1 MSTKRCYYET
11 LEVERNADDSK
22 LKAAFRKLAMKWHP
36 DKNPGDATSEV
47 RFKEINEAY
56 EVLKDGDKRAAYD
69 RFGHAA
75 FEQGMGGGGPGF
87 GAGFASSFSDIFEDL
102 FGMAGQ
108 RGRGGGRER
117 GADLRYNMEITLE
130 EAFLGKTAQIE
141 IPVSV
146 TCESC
151 SGTGA
156 KAGTKP
162 KTCSMCGGAGRVRQA
177 QGFFTLERTC
187 PGCQGRGQMIEDPC
201 PSCSGSGPGDA
212 RAHAVGQY
220 SARRRRRHPHPAGRR
235 RRGRRPR
242 RAVRAIST
250 FSCRWRAHQFFQRDG
265 ADLHC
270 RVPISMVTAALGG
283 EFEVPT
289 IDKGKTKVKI
299 PSGTQ
304 SGRRFRI
311 ASKGMPVLRSRQT
324 GDMYVQVVVETPQNL
339 TKKQQELLAE
349 FEKLSSGATQPEAAG
364 FFTKVKDFFGTPRQ
378 LYGAAMRGHHR
389 LDRLIARSRPIRLY
403 DYFLTLPPQSRSR
416 LVATCL
422 CNRPCVR

>member
-11 LEVERNADDSK
+11 LEVERNADESK

-36 DKNPGDATSEV
+36 DKNPGDASSEM

-75 FEQGMGGGGPGF
+75 FEQGGGGPGF

-108 RGRGGGRER
+108 RGRGGRER
-117 GADLRYNMEITLE
+117 GQDLRYNMEITLE
-130 EAFLGKTAQIE
+130 EAFQGKTAQIE

-201 PSCSGSGPGDA
+201 PSCVGSGRVTRERNLSVNIPQRVEDGTRIRLAGEGEAGVRGGPPGDLYIFLSLA
-212 RAHAVGQY
+212 
-220 SARRRRRHPHPAGRR
+220 S
-235 RRGRRPR
+235 
-242 RAVRAIST
+242 
-250 FSCRWRAHQFFQRDG
+250 HQFFQRDG

-270 RVPISMVTAALGG
+270 RVPISMVTAPLGG
-283 EFEVPT
+283 EFELPT
-289 IDKGKTKVKI
+289 TDRCTTKVKA
-299 PSGTQ
+299 PSGPE

-364 FFTKVKDFFGTPRQ
+364 FFTKVKDFFGTR
-378 LYGAAMRGHHR
+378 A
-389 LDRLIARSRPIRLY
+389 
-403 DYFLTLPPQSRSR
+403 PQ
-416 LVATCL
+416 
-422 CNRPCVR
+422 

>member
-11 LEVERNADDSK
+11 LEVERNADETK

-75 FEQGMGGGGPGF
+75 FEQGGGGGPGF

-130 EAFLGKTAQIE
+130 EAFQGKTAQIE

-151 SGTGA
+151 SGIGA

-162 KTCSMCGGAGRVRQA
+162 KTCSHVRRRGPGAAGAGLLHA
-177 QGFFTLERTC
+177 GADL
-187 PGCQGRGQMIEDPC
+187 PGLPGPRPDDRG
-201 PSCSGSGPGDA
+201 SLSVLLGLGPGDA
-212 RAHAVGQY
+212 RAHALGQY
-220 SARRRRRHPHPAGRR
+220 SARRRGRHAHPSGRR
-235 RRGRRPR
+235 RRSR
-242 RAVRAIST
+242 RARRACRATSI
-250 FSCRWRAHQFFQRDG
+250 FSCRWPRMSSSSARA
-265 ADLHC
+265 
-270 RVPISMVTAALGG
+270 
-283 EFEVPT
+283 PT
-289 IDKGKTKVKI
+289 C
-299 PSGTQ
+299 
-304 SGRRFRI
+304 I
-311 ASKGMPVLRSRQT
+311 AGCRSRW
-324 GDMYVQVVVETPQNL
+324 
-339 TKKQQELLAE
+339 
-349 FEKLSSGATQPEAAG
+349 
-364 FFTKVKDFFGTPRQ
+364 
-378 LYGAAMRGHHR
+378 
-389 LDRLIARSRPIRLY
+389 
-403 DYFLTLPPQSRSR
+403 
-416 LVATCL
+416 
-422 CNRPCVR
+422 